1 MGKCTY
7 VFIDA
12 QNLYLGVK
20 KSIHK
25 KKKKIYSG
33 WEIDYRK
40 LFVFLKEKYEAD
52 KVFLFIGKVDKYK
65 SLYKY
70 LKEIGYILIF
80 KDVSLYS
87 KDNKITFK
95 GNIDTLL
102 VLTVMKLEKE
112 YSSAI
117 IVTGDGDFLCLIDYL
132 FGKNKLKRILIPNRF
147 RYSYLLQK
155 YRSNIDFVSEFKRIL
170 KK

>member
-1 MGKCTY
+1 MGNSTY

-20 KSIHK
+20 KSIYK

-40 LFVFLKEKYEAD
+40 LFVFLKEKYEAE

-70 LKEIGYILIF
+70 LRGIGYILIF

-87 KDNKITFK
+87 KVNKITYK
-95 GNIDTLL
+95 
-102 VLTVMKLEKE
+102 
-112 YSSAI
+112 
-117 IVTGDGDFLCLIDYL
+117 
-132 FGKNKLKRILIPNRF
+132 
-147 RYSYLLQK
+147 
-155 YRSNIDFVSEFKRIL
+155 
-170 KK
+170 